1 MQDFIQNFLSVRAV
15 YIVVCY
21 WSDPDQN

>member
-15 YIVVCY
+15 
-21 WSDPDQN
+21 SAFS